1 MWSIE
6 TDTSEHAAFFR
17 AYFTAHPEELW
28 QVRRVT
34 DPVTGEW
41 DIHFPPMVMLSFL
54 EWAEKRGLVGRP
66 ENVPGLRAGLRAAVQ
81 GDPEPLEKH
90 LRETT

>member
-6 TDTSEHAAFFR
+6 TDTPEHAEFFR
-17 AYFTAHPEELW
+17 AYFTAHPEERW

-41 DIHFPPMVMLSFL
+41 DIQLPAKVLLSFL

-66 ENVPGLRAGLRAAVQ
+66 ENVPGLRAGLLAAVQ
-81 GDPEPLEKH
+81 GNAEPLEKH

>member
-6 TDTSEHAAFFR
+6 TDTPEHAEFFR
-17 AYFTAHPEELW
+17 VYFAAHPEEL
-28 QVRRVT
+28 RRVRKVV

-41 DIHFPPMVMLSFL
+41 DIRFPPTVLLSLL
-54 EWAEKRGLVGRP
+54 EWAEERGLVGRP
-66 ENVPGLRAGLRAAVQ
+66 ENVPGLRAGLWAAVQ
-81 GDPEPLEKH
+81 GDAEPLEKH